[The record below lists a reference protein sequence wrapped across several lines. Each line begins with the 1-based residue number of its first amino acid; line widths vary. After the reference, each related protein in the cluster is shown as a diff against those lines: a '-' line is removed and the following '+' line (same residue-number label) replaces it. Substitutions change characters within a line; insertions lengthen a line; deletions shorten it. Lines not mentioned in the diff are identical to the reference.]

1 MNTQYILT
9 IIGCSVFLNAPALA
23 GDDAAASPVPVGAQ
37 EFAPVMVQG
46 MGNPAVTSYA
56 NLLRGVQAFHDN
68 HSLAPTA
75 TLRFRAI
82 DLSPADGPLKLRLE
96 TEDKVIPIEVDRDGF
111 FVLPESTAVGAADGE
126 LVANRRAGSARIG
139 PVIRSAGFDDMRF
152 RLGDERL
159 WCEVASAIGKDEIS
173 LPLRLLVALR
183 GPICKNPRVKVAQF
197 FLRETVLSG
206 KLSEGNRQVELEVN
220 SASNK
225 VYFPLNDATW
235 TNDGIVQLQM
245 ADTKAKPAQVSR

>member
-9 IIGCSVFLNAPALA
+9 IIGCSVLLNAPALA

-96 TEDKVIPIEVDRDGF
+96 TEDKVIPIEVDSDGF
-111 FVLPESTAVGAADGE
+111 FVLPESTAVGATDGE
-126 LVANRRAGSARIG
+126 LVANRRAGSARVG
-139 PVIRSAGFDDMRF
+139 PVVRSKGFDDARF
-152 RLGDERL
+152 RLGDEQKWL
-159 WCEVASAIGKDEIS
+159 DQSAQ
-173 LPLRLLVALR
+173 LR
-183 GPICKNPRVKVAQF
+183 
-197 FLRETVLSG
+197 
-206 KLSEGNRQVELEVN
+206 
-220 SASNK
+220 
-225 VYFPLNDATW
+225 
-235 TNDGIVQLQM
+235 
-245 ADTKAKPAQVSR
+245 